1 VVAFAK
7 ATAALDLRES
17 AGNDRYDVVL
27 LTNGRIQV
35 RRHNGSATTVLGEA
49 ASGIADL
56 AEWATLLLSASGAG
70 PVQLVAGVNG
80 TVKLSVS
87 DSSSSDI
94 VAAGTAG
101 MTTETSGTK
110 YKDFTVTA
118 KADPGGTP
126 DGGIPDAGGVDAGA
140 PDAGSPDAG
149 APDAGPPPGGVLFF
163 DDFNRYA
170 TDLGPAWSVSRGAWI
185 DDGRANADLPGVDQA
200 AVLGLR
206 CADCTV
212 RSRVIAFGMAT
223 AALDLRESSGNDRYD
238 VVLLANGRIQIRRH
252 NGIATTVLG
261 EAASGIADLTD
272 WATLSLSVAG
282 AGPVQLVA
290 SVNGVV
296 RLSVSDNSSSAI
308 VAAGTAGMTTD
319 RSGTKYLDFTV
330 TGSSSSGGMPDAG
343 TPDAGTP
350 DAGPPTGVLFFDDFK
365 RTNPSDLGPRWNIL
379 EGLWRDNDKANSDLD
394 ALDRAKA
401 AGISCADCRIDAR
414 MVNFGRGDALLEL
427 RGETGTRYALA
438 LRSDLWVEIRRYSGG
453 TVTVLGSAPSGIGPN
468 NEWNRFAFAVQGAGP
483 VALTAFVNGIQ
494 KLSVADSS
502 SSALTGSGSAG
513 MAASMS
519 GIFFDE
525 FKLSAPP

>member
-1 VVAFAK
+1 
-7 ATAALDLRES
+7 
-17 AGNDRYDVVL
+17 
-27 LTNGRIQV
+27 
-35 RRHNGSATTVLGEA
+35 
-49 ASGIADL
+49 
-56 AEWATLLLSASGAG
+56 
-70 PVQLVAGVNG
+70 
-80 TVKLSVS
+80 
-87 DSSSSDI
+87 
-94 VAAGTAG
+94 
-101 MTTETSGTK
+101 MTTEISGTK

-126 DGGIPDAGGVDAGA
+126 DGGVPDAGGADAGA

-163 DDFNRYA
+163 DDFNRFA

-200 AVLGLR
+200 AVLGLK
-206 CADCTV
+206 CADCSV
-212 RSRVIAFGMAT
+212 RARVVAYGMAT

-238 VVLLANGRIQIRRH
+238 LLLLANGRIQIRRH
-252 NGIATTVLG
+252 NGTATTVLG
-261 EAASGIADLTD
+261 EAASGIADLTE
-272 WATLSLSVAG
+272 WATLSLSAAG

-296 RLSVSDNSSSAI
+296 KLSVTDSSSSAI

-330 TGSSSSGGMPDAG
+330 TGSSSSGGTPDAGTPDAGTPDAGTPDAGTPDAG

-350 DAGPPTGVLFFDDFK
+350 DAGPPSGVLFFDDFK
-365 RTNPSDLGPRWNIL
+365 RTNASDLGPRWTIL
-379 EGLWRDNDKANSDLD
+379 EGLWRDNDKANSDLN

-427 RGETGTRYALA
+427 RGGSGNRYALA
-438 LRSDLWVEIRRYSGG
+438 LRADLWVEIRRYDGG
-453 TVTVLGSAPSGIGPN
+453 NVTVLGSAPTAIGPN
-468 NEWNRFAFAVQGAGP
+468 NEWNRYAFAVQGAGP
-483 VALTAFVNGIQ
+483 VTLMASVNGIQ
-494 KLSVADSS
+494 KLSVTDSS

-513 MAASMS
+513 IAAGTS
-519 GIFFDE
+519 GIFFDD
-525 FKLSAPP
+525 FKLSGVP

>member
-1 VVAFAK
+1 VNRSDP
-7 ATAALDLRES
+7 LWR
-17 AGNDRYDVVL
+17 G
-27 LTNGRIQV
+27 GR
-35 RRHNGSATTVLGEA
+35 
-49 ASGIADL
+49 
-56 AEWATLLLSASGAG
+56 
-70 PVQLVAGVNG
+70 
-80 TVKLSVS
+80 
-87 DSSSSDI
+87 
-94 VAAGTAG
+94 
-101 MTTETSGTK
+101 
-110 YKDFTVTA
+110 
-118 KADPGGTP
+118 PG
-126 DGGIPDAGGVDAGA
+126 
-140 PDAGSPDAG
+140 
-149 APDAGPPPGGVLFF
+149 F

-170 TDLGPAWSVSRGAWI
+170 TDLGPAWSVNRGAWI

-200 AVLGLR
+200 AVLGLK

-272 WATLSLSVAG
+272 WATLSLSVAS

-330 TGSSSSGGMPDAG
+330 TGSSSSGGMPDAGTPDAGTPDAGTPDAG

-427 RGETGTRYALA
+427 RGGTGTRYALA

-525 FKLSAPP
+525 FKLSALP